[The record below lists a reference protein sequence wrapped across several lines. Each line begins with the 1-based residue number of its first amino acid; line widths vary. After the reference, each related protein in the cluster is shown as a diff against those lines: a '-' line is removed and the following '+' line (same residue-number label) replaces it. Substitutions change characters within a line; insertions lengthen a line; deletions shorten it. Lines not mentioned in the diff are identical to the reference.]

1 MLSILI
7 YQLTMTSF
15 YVINYNNLNETN
27 TKTMCVSS
35 SQTIKNTH
43 AINFYM
49 EFRHGLAMRILS
61 VCLFVCLS
69 VSPSIR
75 PSAKRVNC
83 DETVGRS
90 VLIYIPYER
99 SFSLVF

>member
-35 SQTIKNTH
+35 ESDDKKY
-43 AINFYM
+43 A
-49 EFRHGLAMRILS
+49 
-61 VCLFVCLS
+61 
-69 VSPSIR
+69 
-75 PSAKRVNC
+75 C
-83 DETVGRS
+83 D
-90 VLIYIPYER
+90 
-99 SFSLVF
+99 